1 MAVSQGGLTE
11 MAIFELGLDG
21 GTWQGRTFRQK
32 EWGLHTAHYVQ
43 GTVSS
48 MWLEQLEHQVRGQD
62 GVGQRPHCW
71 GLERKGLVVQEKG
84 RFQAKMNLKLKIKT
98 SLRTWVAHWLS
109 T

>member
-48 MWLEQLEHQVRGQD
+48 MLLEQLEHQVRGS
-62 GVGQRPHCW
+62 GWSRAEASLLGA
-71 GLERKGLVVQEKG
+71 RKEGSSCAGKG
-84 RFQAKMNLKLKIKT
+84 EISGKNE
-98 SLRTWVAHWLS
+98 S
-109 T
+109 